1 MTGGEVV
8 RLDFAEWWDLFG
20 AEGVANGQR
29 VRKRQP
35 EGGLIGLGALGGIR
49 RLRRKRGLAIGA
61 TERGTLVYGSSGL
74 A

>member
-1 MTGGEVV
+1 VV
-8 RLDFAEWWDLFG
+8 RLDFAEWWNLFG
-20 AEGVANGQR
+20 AEGSGERAAGA
-29 VRKRQP
+29 
-35 EGGLIGLGALGGIR
+35 EAIAGGGLIGLGALGGIR

>member
-1 MTGGEVV
+1 MV

-20 AEGVANGQR
+20 AEGGGERAAGA
-29 VRKRQP
+29 
-35 EGGLIGLGALGGIR
+35 EATAGGGLIGLGALGGMR
-49 RLRRKRGLAIGA
+49 RLRRRRGFAIGA